1 LGKLKQFPL
10 KSGNIQG
17 CPFSLLFI
25 IVLEFLAR
33 EVRQEGEIKGIQ
45 NTLEIVKLSLLA
57 GDMISY

>member
-1 LGKLKQFPL
+1 
-10 KSGNIQG
+10 
-17 CPFSLLFI
+17 
-25 IVLEFLAR
+25 LEFLAR